1 MVPPVDIID
10 DDYDDGDVIV
20 IMMKIMTVSND
31 DDLHLRLGQRCPQ
44 WTGVGRRCQG
54 DPMD

>member
-1 MVPPVDIID
+1 MDII

-44 WTGVGRRCQG
+44 WRGVGRRCQG